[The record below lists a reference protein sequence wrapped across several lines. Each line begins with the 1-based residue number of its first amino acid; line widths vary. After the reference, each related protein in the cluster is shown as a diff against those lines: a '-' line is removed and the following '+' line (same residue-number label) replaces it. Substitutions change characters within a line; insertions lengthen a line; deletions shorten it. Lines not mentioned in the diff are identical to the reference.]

1 MKKTVITCLIG
12 LGLIVAA
19 AIHTAQHESQRMP
32 SPESKR

>member
-1 MKKTVITCLIG
+1 MTKTLIVCLVG

-19 AIHTAQHESQRMP
+19 AIHTARHESQKTS

>member
-19 AIHTAQHESQRMP
+19 AIHTARHDSQRM
-32 SPESKR
+32 SSAESRR